1 MISDDAKEEIR
12 GRLAIEEIIGEY
24 IPLKRAGR
32 SWKGLSPFTHE
43 KTASFFVSPDKQIWH
58 DFSSNKGGDIFSFVM
73 EVEGLDFRQALELL
87 ARKAGIDLSM
97 YETKGSD
104 RGLGDKKKRLHAVNE
119 QATTYFQRQLI
130 KDSSAIHYVNVVRGF
145 SRETVLAFRL
155 GYAPESGSAL
165 KQFLIDKKYA
175 MKDLQDAG
183 LVGQRGND
191 MFRERLM
198 VPLSDGQGQIVGFTG
213 RLLADIKN
221 APKYLNTPQTVLYDK
236 GRHVFGLH
244 QAKEAIRMADYAV
257 VVEGNLDVVSS
268 YQAGV
273 RNVVATAGTAMTE
286 HHLKALHRLTHNIR
300 LCFDGDKAG
309 IAATE
314 RAIPIAET
322 VGVELSVITL
332 PQDFKDPDE
341 LIQRD
346 PKLWQSVVDSH
357 QPAVEWIID
366 QYSQRF
372 DLETVSGKRE
382 LSTHALAIIRGLKDP
397 VEQEHYIRRVA
408 EVTGASVKALEGKLN
423 LSNKPAPPKR
433 LKPMTVAP
441 SSGHDP
447 EVHQDYLLGLAV
459 IDTAVHDALRHL
471 EPEAVAGDV
480 RQALLNYILAHRG
493 ESIPDPVPQE
503 LQNIQTYV
511 KIVTFKAETRYGSV
525 DSSNR
530 LIETANLVRRI
541 KDEQRKQKK
550 AELTILLRR
559 AEEARDAKRIAELR
573 AQLSALIKESTRAK

>member
-1 MISDDAKEEIR
+1 M
-12 GRLAIEEIIGEY
+12 
-24 IPLKRAGR
+24 
-32 SWKGLSPFTHE
+32 
-43 KTASFFVSPDKQIWH
+43 
-58 DFSSNKGGDIFSFVM
+58 
-73 EVEGLDFRQALELL
+73 
-87 ARKAGIDLSM
+87 
-97 YETKGSD
+97 
-104 RGLGDKKKRLHAVNE
+104 
-119 QATTYFQRQLI
+119 
-130 KDSSAIHYVNVVRGF
+130 
-145 SRETVLAFRL
+145 
-155 GYAPESGSAL
+155 
-165 KQFLIDKKYA
+165 
-175 MKDLQDAG
+175 
-183 LVGQRGND
+183 
-191 MFRERLM
+191 
-198 VPLSDGQGQIVGFTG
+198 PLSDGQGQIIGFTG
-213 RLLADIKN
+213 RLLADVKN

-236 GRHVFGLH
+236 GRHVFGLY
-244 QAKEAIRMADYAV
+244 QAKEAIRKADYAV
-257 VVEGNLDVVSS
+257 IVEGNLDVISS

-273 RNVVATAGTAMTE
+273 LNVVATAGTAMTE

-314 RAIPIAET
+314 RAIPIAEQ

-332 PQDFKDPDE
+332 PTDFKDPDE

-372 DLETVSGKRE
+372 DLETATGKRE
-382 LSTHALAIIRGLKDP
+382 LSTHALAIIRNLKDP

-408 EVTGASVKALEGKLN
+408 EVTGASVKALEGKLD
-423 LSNKPAPPKR
+423 LTSKPAPVSR
-433 LKPMTVAP
+433 LKPMSVSMT
-441 SSGHDP
+441 SGHDP

-459 IDTAVHDALRHL
+459 IDTSVHDALRHL
-471 EPEAVAGDV
+471 ETDAVAGDV
-480 RQALLNYILAHRG
+480 RRTLLGYILAHRG
-493 ESIPDPVPQE
+493 APLPEPLPEE

-550 AELTILLRR
+550 AGLTIELRR
-559 AEEARDAKRIAELR
+559 AEEARDTQRIGELR
-573 AQLSALIKESTRAK
+573 SELSALIKESTRAK